1 MDTQLFKQTA
11 QTMRTLS
18 DRICFRWRSNE
29 LNITQVSLNGKTLA
43 HISTPSTQAPSHIS
57 VDAEQVY
64 RVSKGIRKDDAIA
77 IQHEDEHLSI
87 QVTNKGGTRIYE
99 LSALESH
106 LIAKPN
112 LDSTFHA
119 HAVFDAV
126 GFYRAARELASTHPN
141 VRISTNGP
149 TLSMQSP
156 AEASPKLSVTL
167 NAIEGELTPT
177 ELLLSSDQLQH
188 IARFSSLHKT
198 ITVRSRPH
206 APLVLTFGPDALFAL
221 KDIAQ

>member
-18 DRICFRWRSNE
+18 DRICFRWRPNE

-57 VDAEQVY
+57 VDADQVY
-64 RVSKGIRKDDAIA
+64 RVSKGIRKDDVITIA
-77 IQHEDEHLSI
+77 IQ
-87 QVTNKGGTRIYE
+87 VANKGGTRMYE

-126 GFYRAARELASTHPN
+126 GFYRAARDLASTHPN
-141 VRISTNGP
+141 VRISTHGAS
-149 TLSMQSP
+149 LSMQSP

-167 NAIEGELTPT
+167 NAMEGELTPT

-198 ITVRSRPH
+198 VTVRSRPN